1 MAEKKKLPANAQ
13 LITNPTT
20 KPPNPNK
27 PYIPVL
33 VDGKE
38 VWFEVSE
45 DGQDGIT
52 ARDFDFGRG
61 QAWADSQPDED

>member
-1 MAEKKKLPANAQ
+1 MADKKKLPANAQ

-20 KPPNPNK
+20 KPPDPNK

-33 VDGKE
+33 VDGEE

-52 ARDFDFGRG
+52 ARDYDFKRG
-61 QAWADSQPDED
+61 EAWAAKQDDDE